1 MTKPDECVL
10 QVSVGDSFRW
20 KEVLKPPSGRLTLVP
35 PGEGTTVVA
44 GSYRY
49 IEMLEAARG
58 QWPDRVRVCLI

>member
-20 KEVLKPPSGRLTLVP
+20 KEVLKPPTGKLVLVP
-35 PGEGTTVVA
+35 PGEGTVLVV

-49 IEMLEAARG
+49 IEVLEAARC
-58 QWPDRVRVCLI
+58 QWPDRVRVYLI